1 MFPHV
6 RVLHRFVCCIRRIRY
21 KLSGDSDFFVA
32 SLQWNLRGSRY
43 RKKKAPCWVCRVLF
57 VFWVERLTFERLKF
71 DDPDLERKD
80 HVATDSGLASC
91 EVFVEAVAIFV
102 PDPANFWT
110 EQKVCVG
117 SVVHTGR
124 VVVQIIVLNIS
135 EA

>member
-1 MFPHV
+1 M
-6 RVLHRFVCCIRRIRY
+6 
-21 KLSGDSDFFVA
+21 
-32 SLQWNLRGSRY
+32 
-43 RKKKAPCWVCRVLF
+43 LF

-117 SVVHTGR
+117 SVVHTGS